1 MKEPKAFMPPPN
13 FRGTRAPQKNQSN
26 IDASIADRSAQIN
39 SGITE
44 KIYLLDPEQIEP
56 NPYQPRKHF
65 DETALDELAK
75 DIARDG
81 QIQPVVIID
90 TGSRYVLVVG
100 ERRLRACKIN
110 NMKIKA
116 TVENG
121 REETLKTDSTRLR
134 RIAMMENIKRED
146 LTTIERA
153 EAIQSLY
160 EAPEYSKM
168 TKKEFAAE
176 IGMSYTTV
184 NRLFDILNLSPYIKE
199 QIRGE
204 ATVSIQTLENLSRL
218 DHEAANKLY
227 DHIVAEGLNNE
238 VSLDLI
244 RNSKSDKRSTGHNEV
259 SPSPVPAI
267 KKYTWGSYKSSNK
280 KITLDIAVE
289 NKEMIKEI
297 DEIIKKYSK
306 GDKDE

>member
-1 MKEPKAFMPPPN
+1 MEKIPKAFNPPPP
-13 FRGTRAPQKNQSN
+13 FRGARSPQKNKPD

-81 QIQPVVIID
+81 QIQPVVVID

-100 ERRLRACKIN
+100 ERRLRACKHN
-110 NMKIKA
+110 KMKIKA
-116 TVENG
+116 TIENG
-121 REETLKTDSTRLR
+121 SEETLKTDSTRLR

-153 EAIQSLY
+153 ESLQSLY

-176 IGMSYTTV
+176 ISMSYTTV

-199 QIRGE
+199 QIRAQ

-244 RNSKSDKRSTGHNEV
+244 RNSKSDKRAPGHNEV
-259 SPSPVPAI
+259 SPSPTPAL
-267 KKYTWGSYKSSNK
+267 KKYNWGSYKSTNK
-280 KITLDIAVE
+280 KVTIDIAVE

-306 GDKDE
+306 Q